1 MSPITLTALG
11 KQKYINLTTFRRTG
25 ASVDT
30 PVWFVR
36 LEDTVYIYSDATA
49 GKVKRIRNNPQ
60 VQMAVC
66 TMLGKVIGPTVTGVA
81 RMVTNPQEQARAK
94 AALDAKYW
102 IARRLLG
109 LLYGTSRLLHRSKPA
124 EPIVYMAVIPALPP
138 YPEYGEMPAASAAGI
153 SPATE

>member
-1 MSPITLTALG
+1 MTTQTSPITRLSLG

-25 ASVDT
+25 VAVGT

-81 RMVTNPQEQARAK
+81 RIVTDPQEQAQAK
-94 AALDAKYW
+94 AALDAKYR
-102 IARRLLG
+102 IPRRLLS
-109 LLYGTSRLLHRSKPA
+109 LLYGTIHLLHRSKPA
-124 EPIVYMAVIPALPP
+124 DPIVYLAVMPTVPR
-138 YPEYGEMPAASAAGI
+138 YPEYGEGRARLLA
-153 SPATE
+153 